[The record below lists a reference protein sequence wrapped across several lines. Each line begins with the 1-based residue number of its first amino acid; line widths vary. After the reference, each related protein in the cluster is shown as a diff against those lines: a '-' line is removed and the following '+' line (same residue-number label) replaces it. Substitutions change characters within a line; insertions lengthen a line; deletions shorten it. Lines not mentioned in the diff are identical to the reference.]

1 MATMDRQV
9 NVSIT
14 PGTIVKAII
23 IATAAYVCWLLR
35 DLLMLILTAIVIA
48 SAIEPGVLWIN
59 RRRVPRFFAVLFMYV
74 AVFGSLFAI
83 IYFFF
88 PPIIADAQLFFA
100 SVPQYLN
107 TLNLPSSL
115 SGAEDAASQLAS
127 QSQSQ
132 SLLSTLATFQSAFT
146 EGSAGAFRLIATFFG
161 GIFSLFL
168 VIILSFYFALQETGV
183 EDFLR
188 LVTPAKQEEYVIDLW
203 QRAKVKIGLW
213 MQGQILLSVI
223 VGVLVSLGLFI
234 MGVPYALLLGIFTA
248 MAEIVPI
255 FGSLVAGTAATVVGF
270 STGGVALAFIVAGL
284 FIIVN
289 QFETNLIYPLIV
301 KKVVGIPPLL
311 VLIAIIAGGEVAGFL
326 GVLLSVPIAAAAQE
340 FFSDFYESKQ
350 AALRQK

>member
-1 MATMDRQV
+1 MDRQV

-23 IATAAYVCWLLR
+23 IGVAAYVCWLLR
-35 DLLMLILTAIVIA
+35 DLLLLILTAIVIA

-74 AVFGSLFAI
+74 AVFGSLFVI

-88 PPIIADAQLFFA
+88 PPIIADATQFLA
-100 SVPQYLN
+100 TVPQYLN
-107 TLNLPSSL
+107 TLNLPNV
-115 SGAEDAASQLAS
+115 SGVSDLTSQVAA

-132 SLLSTLATFQSAFT
+132 SILSGLATFQAAFT
-146 EGSAGAFRLIATFFG
+146 SGSEGAIRLIATFFG

-188 LVTPAKQEEYVIDLW
+188 LITPAKQEEYVIDLW

-223 VGVLVSLGLFI
+223 VGVLISLGLFI
-234 MGVPYALLLGIFTA
+234 MGVPYALLLGVFTA

-255 FGSLVAGTAATVVGF
+255 FGSLVAGTAATVVGY
-270 STGGVALAFIVAGL
+270 STGGIALAFIVAGL

-311 VLIAIIAGGEVAGFL
+311 VLIAIIAGGEIAGFL
-326 GVLLSVPIAAAAQE
+326 GVVLSVPIAAAAQE
-340 FFSDFYESKQ
+340 FFSDFYESKRSSLG
-350 AALRQK
+350 ARK